1 MKVFTMSSKSMTQSK
16 AKDPVEKQDKLEV
29 MIKTLNGKMDKL
41 STKMMKIWMEE
52 LNCEV
57 FNLWRS
63 NFLKINLIDTWIIIL
78 IFI

>member
-16 AKDPVEKQDKLEV
+16 VKDPVEKQDKLEV

-41 STKMMKIWMEE
+41 STKMMKTWMEE
-52 LNCEV
+52 LNYEV

-63 NFLKINLIDTWIIIL
+63 NFLKINLIDIWIIIL

>member
-16 AKDPVEKQDKLEV
+16 VKDPVEKQDKLEV

-63 NFLKINLIDTWIIIL
+63 NFLKINLIDTRIIIL

>member
-16 AKDPVEKQDKLEV
+16 VKDPVEKQDKLEV

>member
-1 MKVFTMSSKSMTQSK
+1 V
-16 AKDPVEKQDKLEV
+16 KDPVEKQDKLEV

-63 NFLKINLIDTWIIIL
+63 NFLKINLIDTRIIIL

>member
-16 AKDPVEKQDKLEV
+16 VKDPVEKQDKLEV

-63 NFLKINLIDTWIIIL
+63 NFLKINLIDIWIIIL

>member
-1 MKVFTMSSKSMTQSK
+1 MTQSK

-41 STKMMKIWMEE
+41 STKMMKIWMKE

>member
-1 MKVFTMSSKSMTQSK
+1 MTQSK

-57 FNLWRS
+57 FNLSRS

>member
-1 MKVFTMSSKSMTQSK
+1 MTQSK